1 MQEKETLNTPLH
13 FAVRINN
20 NDSVHILLR
29 HGANCTI
36 KNIHNKTPQEYAN
49 AQILAIFNE
58 FSMSKSD
65 Q

>member
-13 FAVRINN
+13 YAVRKNN
-20 NDSVHILLR
+20 NDAVHILLR
-29 HGANCTI
+29 NGANGNI
-36 KNIHNKTPQEYAN
+36 KNINNKTPQDYSE